1 MSPEFDWIYDVK
13 WVAVI
18 IAGGGLVASF
28 YLLIP
33 WLIYS
38 SQRMTG
44 DPEIVL
50 FDPEERR
57 PPKRIARYL
66 QETGETLLGL
76 GFEPQPCVALPDP
89 MPNVKAVTQLWIHPD
104 RRDAALVSAIFGVSP
119 QVPKSQ
125 QIYYT
130 EFLSRFASEDVRV
143 IQTNNVGTVSAFPD
157 LPNELTFRFPM
168 VKSVAQLER
177 LHRKVVERH
186 EPRARRIV
194 SLTDKFKGDLEAYI
208 RWVLIDSYRKQ
219 EGTGYLVRDDGCNF
233 WRPTVKGAYL
243 MTWSQLWPMSMILKL
258 RMKARARQLLHELNE
273 SPE

>member
-1 MSPEFDWIYDVK
+1 MSHEIQ

-18 IAGGGLVASF
+18 IAGCGLVASF

-50 FDPEERR
+50 FDPKERP
-57 PPKRIARYL
+57 PPKRTARYL
-66 QETGETLLGL
+66 EETGETLLGL

-89 MPNVKAVTQLWIHPD
+89 MPNVKAVTQLWIHPE
-104 RRDAALVSAIFGVSP
+104 RQDAALVSAIFGVSP
-119 QVPKSQ
+119 QVPTSQ
-125 QIYYT
+125 QVYYT
-130 EFLSRFASEDVRV
+130 EFLSRFDSEEVRV

-157 LPNELTFRFPM
+157 LPNELSFRFPM
-168 VKSVAQLER
+168 VKSVGQLER
-177 LHRKVVERH
+177 LHRKLVERRQ
-186 EPRARRIV
+186 PQARRIV
-194 SLTDKFKGDLEAYI
+194 SLTDKFKGNLEAYI

-243 MTWSQLWPMSMILKL
+243 MTWSQLWPMSMILKA
-258 RMKARARQLLHELNE
+258 RMKARGWQQLRELNE
-273 SPE
+273 SLE